1 MKRELFRNIKAQP
14 YTAGDAVD
22 RAGFQSAVLSA
33 SVSVAGTL
41 AVAVTHA
48 DAADGT
54 FEAVADER
62 VVLYGLGSAAKDTI
76 VNVGIDLAAC
86 KRFVK
91 ITPSG
96 VTATYAL
103 VLGDPVQEPVED

>member
-1 MKRELFRNIKAQP
+1 MKRKLFHSIKATP
-14 YTAGDAVD
+14 YTSATAVD
-22 RAGFQSAVLSA
+22 RAGFQSAVLAA

-48 DAADGT
+48 DTVGGAY
-54 FEAVADER
+54 EAVPDPG
-62 VVLYGLGSAAKDTI
+62 VILYGLGEAAKDTI
-76 VNVGIDLAAC
+76 VSVGIDLAGC

-91 ITPSG
+91 VTPSG

-103 VLGDPVQEPVED
+103 VLGDPAQEPVEE